1 MKKVSSIALAL
12 LFAASAFAYEQIG
25 QLNPYAY
32 GVSGTAKNN
41 KIAVAYSLN
50 SPADS
55 TIIAIYR
62 DGEEVGTQVVA
73 DNAPGL
79 HSAVVDIAAFG
90 TAGTYTVVISTYRS
104 EYEKAR
110 FTISYAKGLDGKYV
124 ISEQQQAEEETHDEI
139 TQIVVRQKIKG
150 TLFMTEKTMTTTL
163 QNGEKMKE
171 VSNVEVE
178 LKEGTRLI
186 WLEGKGYVF
195 PNENFKTMHEI
206 AEDIENL
213 KSLDLGE

>member
-1 MKKVSSIALAL
+1 MEIDKTKQQKKLERFFMQPNWTPVL
-12 LFAASAFAYEQIG
+12 
-25 QLNPYAY
+25 
-32 GVSGTAKNN
+32 
-41 KIAVAYSLN
+41 
-50 SPADS
+50 
-55 TIIAIYR
+55 
-62 DGEEVGTQVVA
+62 
-73 DNAPGL
+73 GL
-79 HSAVVDIAAFG
+79 TVTKDTDI
-90 TAGTYTVVISTYRS
+90 
-104 EYEKAR
+104 E
-110 FTISYAKGLDGKYV
+110 D
-124 ISEQQQAEEETHDEI
+124 EEETHDEI
-139 TQIVVRQKIKG
+139 TQIVVKQKIKG